1 MTEGAG
7 AESPIESRRAFRA
20 LFPDSVP
27 PGRVARG
34 MEREEAFTRLCVNH
48 RGASL
53 LVKGVRFG
61 SGKTRKVKTVFQA
74 DEHPDEVVIEVQVPV
89 RHNPQ
94 VHCQITEQG
103 VRVMGVA
110 EEGKPAQL
118 GALHNEVVF
127 KAIDAARLI
136 LPHYRGEL
144 WLDVGVADDGRSGHK
159 IILFGVRT
167 TPVELSS
174 TPAR

>member
-1 MTEGAG
+1 MTQGAG

-20 LFPDSVP
+20 LFAESGMLP

-34 MEREEAFTRLCVNH
+34 IEREEAFTRLCVNY
-48 RGASL
+48 RDASL

-74 DEHPDEVVIEVQVPV
+74 DEYEDEVVIEVQVPM

-94 VHCQITEQG
+94 VHCQITEEQG

-118 GALHNEVVF
+118 GPLHNQVVF
-127 KAIDAARLI
+127 KAIEAARLI
-136 LPHYRGEL
+136 LPHHRGEL
-144 WLDVGVADDGRSGHK
+144 WLDVGVADDGRGGHK

-167 TPVELSS
+167 TP
-174 TPAR
+174 AR